1 MHVYVRFGILRGFR
15 HLLSLG
21 MYLCEEECD
30 STGSNSAP
38 KLHRVKRGQAPPW
51 ATDPSTATLPNL
63 FCLWLCHLKTEV
75 TSHQVTWMPSEA
87 PFTIPFPSLHMFL
100 AYGQLP
106 PTPFQPHK
114 QNTRPRMQ
122 GPCGFSLNC
131 FRGPHL
137 TSLPPSWTA
146 PIPPSMRLPAQDLY
160 DEKWS
165 LFANAGYTRKSTL
178 AGMVQKE
185 LQQFDPCLRPT
196 GTNQAPHRPHTL
208 SLPSHPCS
216 THMHGLNLR
225 LGHLTFSHW
234 PFQVQLRS
242 HLFRGFSPDP

>member
-87 PFTIPFPSLHMFL
+87 PFTIPFPSLHMFSGTTTYTWPMGSYHL
-100 AYGQLP
+100 HRSNPTSRILGLECKVLVVFPWTASGVPTWPPCLHPEQLP
-106 PTPFQPHK
+106 FHPPWGCLHKTFMMKSEVYLPMLATQGSPHW
-114 QNTRPRMQ
+114 Q
-122 GPCGFSLNC
+122 GWYRKNFSN
-131 FRGPHL
+131 L
-137 TSLPPSWTA
+137 TLVCV
-146 PIPPSMRLPAQDLY
+146 L
-160 DEKWS
+160 
-165 LFANAGYTRKSTL
+165 
-178 AGMVQKE
+178 
-185 LQQFDPCLRPT
+185 
-196 GTNQAPHRPHTL
+196 QAPTKLFPSLLHPHAW
-208 SLPSHPCS
+208 S
-216 THMHGLNLR
+216 
-225 LGHLTFSHW
+225 
-234 PFQVQLRS
+234 
-242 HLFRGFSPDP
+242 